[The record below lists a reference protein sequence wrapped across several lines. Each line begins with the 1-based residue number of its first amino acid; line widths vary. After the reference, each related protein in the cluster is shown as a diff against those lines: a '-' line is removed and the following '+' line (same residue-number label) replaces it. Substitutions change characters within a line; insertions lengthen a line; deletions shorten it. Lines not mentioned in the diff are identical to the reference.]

1 MSAMAIAVPVDAC
14 SARVARAR
22 LAVRAS
28 SYSGVSV
35 APKLRVCPI
44 NPGVQ
49 HEHDDVGPNAVAI
62 VVGCVP
68 SGVTCPLQV
77 HTRHRDHG
85 SDDHAATAAVVFR
98 IPFLVASAHR
108 STVSSVTSTGREPLP

>member
-1 MSAMAIAVPVDAC
+1 MAIAVPVDAC

-85 SDDHAATAAVVFR
+85 SDDHAATAAVVSDFFAGDESGATLMPVR
-98 IPFLVASAHR
+98 ARRRVLAM
-108 STVSSVTSTGREPLP
+108 L